1 MFWDFNS
8 WKELERVRKDVE
20 RALNSRCATETE
32 CYYPPV
38 NLYESNDRVVV
49 TAEMP
54 GVNRDSISITL
65 AGDVLTVSGSVVSP
79 VDETSYTVVRRERK
93 AGLYEKQIRIPQTV
107 DHNAIG
113 ASLVNG
119 ILTITLPKT
128 EAAKPK
134 QISITVQ

>member
-20 RALNSRCATETE
+20 RALNSRSATALGRQ
-32 CYYPPV
+32 YPPV
-38 NLYESNDRVVV
+38 NLYESKDAVVV

-54 GVNRDSISITL
+54 GVNRDTVSITL
-65 AGDVLTVSGSVVSP
+65 TGDVLSVSGNVIAQ
-79 VDETSYTVVRRERK
+79 VDESAYKVVRRER
-93 AGLYEKQIRIPQTV
+93 AIGIYEKQIRIPQTV

-119 ILTITLPKT
+119 ILTITLTKT

-134 QISITVQ
+134 QISISVQ